1 MGIQLHHSI
10 GKVRVELYWFFE
22 LFPELE
28 LELEPLKKPLEP
40 GSQFHLH
47 MEL

>member
-10 GKVRVELYWFFE
+10 EKVRVEFSWVFE

-28 LELEPLKKPLEP
+28 LELEPLKNWA
-40 GSQFHLH
+40 
-47 MEL
+47 